1 MSPRDPCPKKKR
13 TPRQAWEAAQRAAK
27 RAIAQAARDVRESEL
42 DRARYDRP
50 GEPAWNDMRG
60 PRPVRI
66 KIRESH

>member
-13 TPRQAWEAAQRAAK
+13 TPRQAWEAAQRAEK
-27 RAIAQAARDVRESEL
+27 RAIAQAARDVRGDGTL
-42 DRARYDRP
+42 LWKGDHFA
-50 GEPAWNDMRG
+50 EPS